1 MTKKLTAKS
10 RSRTSTGKPGP
21 IPPFRKAESGDEAP
35 DSPGKTRRRKSSADP
50 IAHLETLSRE
60 EMQELV
66 RELHGSQDRLKKE
79 IAELRQA
86 NAELAASHRELDEL
100 FDTAPVGCFTL
111 DRQGTI
117 LSVNRAGTALLETR
131 RDTLPGKPFSAFLQS
146 ADRDKFLHH
155 LSLVLH
161 SPGNAPCDCELEL
174 SRNSGA
180 GCSVRL
186 TSAAV
191 RNETGEAVAVRT
203 VLNDITPYKQ
213 AEEVLQRNRDVL
225 KSIIDATDVML
236 VYLDADFNFI
246 WVNPAYAEACHMQP
260 DELVGRN
267 HFKLFPHPENE
278 SIFRQVRDTGTPVFF
293 KDKPFIFPDQPDRGV
308 TYWDWSL
315 APFKDEAG
323 RVAGLVFSLRETTR
337 FKQAELDL
345 AESEERFRLIAE
357 TSDDIIFLMDA
368 SGRLTY
374 CSPAIK
380 TLGYAEQI
388 IGTHFSEF
396 VLPEEQPQANKA
408 LARILTG
415 EKISLFEL
423 KVLKADQSTVD
434 LEISATPIIRNGA
447 IVGIQGISRDIT
459 RRKYIENALRE
470 SKTQLHTTLENLT
483 EGVIVADLDGN
494 LIFWNPAAVSMH
506 GFTSEE
512 EYTRRLTEF
521 TDIFEL
527 ATTEGKVL
535 PVSQWPLFRI
545 LRGES
550 LHNCELKIRRLDHS
564 WQRIYSYGGT
574 LARDN
579 SGQPLLGILTV
590 RDITGRKQKEEKIQL
605 REALLT
611 GINRIFEAGLKCDT
625 DEQLARAALEVAT
638 EITGSRCGFIAEIGY
653 NGQPRSLAVCRQ
665 NGGVI
670 AGHERM
676 DDGAVLQY
684 FRSGLFSSV
693 LDNGIPQYINGPQTC
708 PGDADPGESR
718 PPLASL
724 LGVPLLHD
732 RRPIGLIA
740 LFDRTGGYRDED
752 LHSIESLARVF
763 KETLFKLRTEK
774 ALQLSEARERQHAA
788 EMAQLLNVTPIPIW
802 IAHDPQC
809 QVITSNLA
817 AANLMEAR
825 PTANNAQS
833 AGPNQ
838 GTGKTRIFK
847 GRIELTPEELPLQQA
862 VRRGTRIEDVELD
875 IVLPNGEVR
884 HLVGEAVPLI
894 DNNGG
899 VQGGIAAF
907 MDITERTWMEE
918 QLRRVKEEWEKTFD
932 SVPDLIAIL
941 DNQHRIIRANRA
953 MAERLGLTPGQC
965 VSRKCFSCVHD
976 DACPPENCPHVMTLK
991 DGREHRAEVYEA
1003 KLNGYFLVTTTPI
1016 YDEYG
1021 KMLGSV
1027 HVARDIT
1034 EQKLS
1039 EQLLLESERRLKKT
1053 QEMAHLGSWELDL
1066 FNNVLTWSDE
1076 VYRIFGMQAGEFPP
1090 CYEDFLALVHPG
1102 DRERVQKAYL
1112 QSLLDGRK
1120 GFDIEH
1126 RIVRKSTGAV
1136 RYIHEKC
1143 EHMRDVNGKVFRS
1156 VGMVHDITE
1165 RKAAEEKIRHLNQ
1178 ELQSSIFEL
1187 EVVNRELARSNMDLQ
1202 QFANIISH
1210 DLQEPL
1216 RTISSFLQLISRRYG
1231 GSLDEKAKTFI
1242 NLAVEGASHMQQQ
1255 LRDLLAFSR
1264 VGGGQLRL
1272 QPVSLG
1278 TIIDELL
1285 LNLKTAIE
1293 ENQAEI
1299 HVDPL
1304 PVVLA
1309 DKTQLNHLLQNLLAN
1324 ALKYRGEEPPRIHIF
1339 SRREKNDWVV
1349 CVRDNG
1355 IGIDPRHADRIFLI
1369 FQRLHRRSEYEGTG
1383 VGLAICKRIVERHG
1397 GRIWV
1402 QSEQTGGS
1410 LFCFTLP
1417 DFQHGMPEAEPGS
1430 ARPV

>member
-1 MTKKLTAKS
+1 MA
-10 RSRTSTGKPGP
+10 
-21 IPPFRKAESGDEAP
+21 
-35 DSPGKTRRRKSSADP
+35 
-50 IAHLETLSRE
+50 RE
-60 EMQELV
+60 EIEKLV
-66 RELHGSQDRLKKE
+66 RELHCSQCRLAE
-79 IAELRQA
+79 QVDELRRA
-86 NAELAASHRELDEL
+86 NAELAESHRELAEL

-117 LSVNRAGTALLETR
+117 LSVNRVGTALLETA
-131 RDTLPGKPFSAFLQS
+131 RDKLLHKPFSAFIQS
-146 ADRDKFLHH
+146 ADRDKFQHH
-155 LSLVLH
+155 LSRVLQ
-161 SPGNAPCDCELEL
+161 SSGNDPCDCELGL
-174 SRNSGA
+174 NKNSGA

-191 RNETGEAVAVRT
+191 RNKTGEAVAVRA
-203 VLNDITPYKQ
+203 VLNDITPYKL
-213 AEEVLQRNRDVL
+213 AEEALHQNRAIL

-236 VYLDADFNFI
+236 VYLDSDFNFI
-246 WVNPAYAEACHMQP
+246 WVNPAYAEACHMRA

-267 HFKLFPHPENE
+267 HFKLYPHPENE
-278 SIFRQVRDTGTPVFF
+278 AIFRRVRDTGTPVFF
-293 KDKPFIFPDQPDRGV
+293 KDKPFIFPDQPERGV

-315 APFKDEAG
+315 VPFMDEAG
-323 RVAGLVFSLRETTR
+323 RVAGLIFSLRETTR

-357 TSDDIIFLMDA
+357 TSDDVIFLMDT

-396 VLPEEQPQANKA
+396 VPPEEQPKANKA
-408 LARILTG
+408 LARIIAG

-423 KVLKADQSTVD
+423 KVLKADRTTVD

-447 IVGIQGISRDIT
+447 VVGIQGISRDIT

-470 SKTQLHTTLENLT
+470 SKTQLRTTLENLT

-521 TDIFEL
+521 KDIFEL
-527 ATTEGKVL
+527 ATIEGEVL
-535 PVSQWPLFRI
+535 PVSRWPLFSI
-545 LRGES
+545 LRGET
-550 LHNCELKIRRLDHS
+550 LHNCELRIRRLDRS

-579 SGQPLLGILTV
+579 RGQPLLGILTV
-590 RDITGRKQKEEKIQL
+590 RDITERKQKEEKIQL

-611 GINRIFEAGLKCDT
+611 GINRIFEAGLTCET
-625 DEQLARAALEVAT
+625 DEQLAGAALEVAT

-653 NGQPRSLAVCRQ
+653 NGEPRSIAVCYRK
-665 NGGVI
+665 GVLI
-670 AGHERM
+670 AGHERR
-676 DDGAVLQY
+676 DDDSATLQY
-684 FRSGLFSSV
+684 VRSGLFSSV
-693 LDNGIPQYINGPQTC
+693 LDKGIPQYINDPVSF
-708 PGDADPGESR
+708 PGGADPGGSR
-718 PPLASL
+718 PPVTSL
-724 LGVPLLHD
+724 LSVPLVHD
-732 RRPIGLIA
+732 GRTIGLIA
-740 LFDRTGGYRDED
+740 LFDRGGGYRGED

-817 AANLMEAR
+817 AANLMEGQPA
-825 PTANNAQS
+825 ASNAPSPDLGQH
-833 AGPNQ
+833 AV
-838 GTGKTRIFK
+838 KTRIFRD
-847 GRIELTPEELPLQQA
+847 GIELVPEELPLQQA
-862 VRRGTRIEDVELD
+862 VKRGTKIEDVELD

-884 HLVGEAVPLI
+884 HLAGEAVPLI
-894 DNNGG
+894 DNNGD

-953 MAERLGLTPGQC
+953 MADRLGLTPGQC

-976 DACPPENCPHVMTLK
+976 DACPPENCPHIKTLK
-991 DGREHRAEVYEA
+991 DGREHRAEVYEE

-1016 YDEYG
+1016 YDENG
-1021 KMLGSV
+1021 NLLGSV
-1027 HVARDIT
+1027 HVSRDIT

-1053 QEMAHLGSWELDL
+1053 QNMAHLGSWELDL
-1066 FNNVLTWSDE
+1066 VNNVLAWSEE
-1076 VYRIFGMQAGEFPP
+1076 VYRIFGMQPGEFPP
-1090 CYEDFLALVHPG
+1090 CYEDFLALVHPE
-1102 DRERVQKAYL
+1102 DRERVRNAYTR
-1112 QSLLDGRK
+1112 SLLAGRK

-1126 RIVRKSTGAV
+1126 RIVQKSTGAI
-1136 RYIHEKC
+1136 RHIHEKC
-1143 EHMRDVNGKVFRS
+1143 EHIRDGNGKVLRS

-1165 RKAAEEKIRHLNQ
+1165 RKSAEEKIRHLNQ
-1178 ELQSSIFEL
+1178 ELQSSIIEL
-1187 EVVNRELARSNMDLQ
+1187 EVVNHELARSNMDLQ

-1216 RTISSFLQLISRRYG
+1216 RTISSFLQLISRRYAG
-1231 GSLDEKAKTFI
+1231 TLDEKANTFI

-1264 VGGGQLRL
+1264 VGGGQLRR
-1272 QPVSLG
+1272 QNVSLG
-1278 TIIDELL
+1278 TVIDELM
-1285 LNLKTAIE
+1285 LNLKTVID
-1293 ENQAEI
+1293 ENKAEI
-1299 HVDPL
+1299 RVDPL
-1304 PVVLA
+1304 PVVHA
-1309 DKTQLNHLLQNLLAN
+1309 DRTQLNHLLQNLLAN
-1324 ALKYRGEEPPRIHIF
+1324 ALKFRGEEPPRIHIF
-1339 SRREKNDWVV
+1339 SRREKDDWVV

-1383 VGLAICKRIVERHG
+1383 VGLAICKKIVERHG

-1417 DFQHGMPEAEPGS
+1417 DIQHEMQEAELGG
-1430 ARPV
+1430 ARPA